1 MATIEPECLLLNEAL
16 DHIFQITGERLSLKD
31 EQKEAVSSLLSGK
44 DVLAVLPT
52 GFGKSLIFQLFAIAK
67 SLEATRNGTKP
78 GTTLVICPL
87 DSIIKDQLTEAESYG
102 LKAVSLTSSEMSVEM
117 NCVPEIA
124 FATAEAVSLT
134 SFREWLKRTQ
144 NVHAVVV
151 DESHTVETW
160 TGKRYCLTIIYFGG
174 YCNCIVT

>member
-1 MATIEPECLLLNEAL
+1 M
-16 DHIFQITGERLSLKD
+16 
-31 EQKEAVSSLLSGK
+31 
-44 DVLAVLPT
+44 
-52 GFGKSLIFQLFAIAK
+52 IFQLFAIAK
-67 SLEATRNGTKP
+67 SLEATRNITKL
-78 GTTLVICPL
+78 GTTLVNCPL

-102 LKAVSLTSSEMSVEM
+102 LKSVSFTSSEMFVEM

-134 SFREWLKRTQ
+134 SFRESLKRTK
-144 NVHAVVV
+144 NVHAVVL

-160 TGKRYCLTIIYFGG
+160 TGKRYCLTIVYLGG